1 MNRIAKHT
9 RKQKIRGEETPSWKL
24 AMALGTSTSQPWV
37 KPESSLRS
45 TNPFVRDQ
53 SHHILAFEISKLTL
67 YRKITSLIQYLFLF
81 EQVFSAFL
89 IQSNYKTNSAIQKT
103 YRTVNKTGSASS
115 CSATSWFPPTSM
127 EKHPQRK
134 SFTHHRIGFRRL
146 RKQIYGC
153 DILNLNLTSVVSG
166 HWGFKKS

>member
-89 IQSNYKTNSAIQKT
+89 IQSNHKTNSAIQKT
-103 YRTVNKTGSASS
+103 YRTVNKTSSASLCNATLGPSDSYGKTSSEEIVQPTIGSGSAS
-115 CSATSWFPPTSM
+115 CAN
-127 EKHPQRK
+127 R
-134 SFTHHRIGFRRL
+134 FT
-146 RKQIYGC
+146 
-153 DILNLNLTSVVSG
+153 VVIF
-166 HWGFKKS
+166 WI